1 MKFNNLKIGIIGLGY
16 VGLPLAVEFG
26 KKNNVIGFDNKKK
39 RISNL
44 KLGFDSTLVSNS
56 KELKSAKY
64 LNFTNNINDLKNCNC
79 YIIAVPTPLNKYK
92 RPNLD
97 PLRKASKFVGKIL
110 KINDIV
116 IYESTVYPGTTE
128 EECVPIL
135 EQNSGLKFNCDFYCG
150 YSPERINPGDKKH
163 RLVNIKK
170 ITSGSSKEAADFVDA
185 LYKKIIRAGTHKV
198 KSIRVAEAA
207 KVIENTQRDL
217 NIALVN
223 ELAVIFNRLGIDTQ
237 EVLEAAGSKWNFMAF
252 QPGLVGGHCIGVDPY
267 YLTYKAEIAGY
278 KPQIILAGRKLN
290 DCMGFYVTS
299 QLFKSMR
306 EKRIKIKNSHIL
318 LMGLTFKENVP
329 DLRNTQV
336 IDIYKVLKKNRCLVD
351 VFDPWADYKESK
363 NQYKIK
369 LINEPKKNAYDAII
383 ITVAHDIFKQMKVK
397 NIREFGKDFHI
408 LYDLKYIFSEKD
420 SDLRL

>member
-1 MKFNNLKIGIIGLGY
+1 M
-16 VGLPLAVEFG
+16 
-26 KKNNVIGFDNKKK
+26 
-39 RISNL
+39 
-44 KLGFDSTLVSNS
+44 
-56 KELKSAKY
+56 
-64 LNFTNNINDLKNCNC
+64 
-79 YIIAVPTPLNKYK
+79 
-92 RPNLD
+92 
-97 PLRKASKFVGKIL
+97 
-110 KINDIV
+110 
-116 IYESTVYPGTTE
+116 
-128 EECVPIL
+128 
-135 EQNSGLKFNCDFYCG
+135 
-150 YSPERINPGDKKH
+150 
-163 RLVNIKK
+163 
-170 ITSGSSKEAADFVDA
+170 
-185 LYKKIIRAGTHKV
+185 
-198 KSIRVAEAA
+198 AEAA

-223 ELAVIFNRLGIDTQ
+223 ELAIIFNRLGIDTQ
-237 EVLEAAGSKWNFMAF
+237 EVLEAAGSKWNFIAF